1 MSIIKKIS
9 SQLSI
14 RVQQVRATINLLD
27 DGNTIPFIARY
38 RKEVTSSLDEE
49 QIRQI
54 FDSLNFLRALE
65 IRRVSVLKNLQEQ
78 GNLTKNLKTAILNAE
93 TRTALEDLY
102 LPFKPKRKT
111 RAGTARKNGLQSL
124 ADLILNTNGIDQK
137 QSLEILAAPYL
148 TDQIT
153 TIDDAWAGARDI
165 VAETISNHIQV
176 RQILR
181 KNVTNRS
188 NQQVK
193 KIKKASDPRGLYN
206 TYHQFSCRVNRLRAH
221 QILAIN
227 RGEKEKI
234 LRVKIIIQEHDWR
247 NAIKLIFK
255 PNKHTHLNKQLAI
268 AIDDAAER
276 LLLPAIVRHIRR
288 NLTEIAEKH
297 AIQVFSS
304 NLRALLIQ
312 PPLSGH
318 TILGIDPGYR
328 SGCKVAVVDST
339 GKPLATKTIYPFNHG
354 SKEKSS
360 NHFYTQ
366 SQDTIAALVEQYG
379 VTLIAIGNGTA
390 SRETEQLIAEYIKHS
405 SHDIHYLIVNEAGA
419 SVYSASKLARLELP
433 LLDVTLRG
441 AVSIARRVQDP
452 LSELVKIAPH
462 SIGVGMYQHDVNQKA
477 LNRSLDAVV
486 ESVVNHVGIDLN
498 TASTTL
504 LSRISGIGPKLA
516 TNIVAYR
523 NQNGAYRNREVIKN
537 VPGIGIKAFQQAAGF
552 LRVKD
557 GDNPL
562 DATAIHPESY
572 SLAKAVLEYSHLDE
586 VNYREERETSLSNLQ
601 SPSTL
606 AALAQSLGAG
616 IPTLEDIIEQL
627 IRPGRDPRTDLATPI
642 LRSDICNMEDL
653 VNGMV
658 LKGTVR
664 NVVDFG
670 AFIDIGVKQDGLLHR
685 SRIPRNAQLKVG
697 DVINIEILD
706 IDIER
711 GRISLG
717 LNSST

>member
-328 SGCKVAVVDST
+328 SGCKVAT
-339 GKPLATKTIYPFNHG
+339 RY
-354 SKEKSS
+354 
-360 NHFYTQ
+360 
-366 SQDTIAALVEQYG
+366 
-379 VTLIAIGNGTA
+379 
-390 SRETEQLIAEYIKHS
+390 
-405 SHDIHYLIVNEAGA
+405 
-419 SVYSASKLARLELP
+419 
-433 LLDVTLRG
+433 
-441 AVSIARRVQDP
+441 
-452 LSELVKIAPH
+452 
-462 SIGVGMYQHDVNQKA
+462 
-477 LNRSLDAVV
+477 NRS
-486 ESVVNHVGIDLN
+486 
-498 TASTTL
+498 
-504 LSRISGIGPKLA
+504 SR
-516 TNIVAYR
+516 
-523 NQNGAYRNREVIKN
+523 
-537 VPGIGIKAFQQAAGF
+537 
-552 LRVKD
+552 
-557 GDNPL
+557 
-562 DATAIHPESY
+562 
-572 SLAKAVLEYSHLDE
+572 
-586 VNYREERETSLSNLQ
+586 
-601 SPSTL
+601 
-606 AALAQSLGAG
+606 
-616 IPTLEDIIEQL
+616 
-627 IRPGRDPRTDLATPI
+627 
-642 LRSDICNMEDL
+642 
-653 VNGMV
+653 
-658 LKGTVR
+658 
-664 NVVDFG
+664 
-670 AFIDIGVKQDGLLHR
+670 
-685 SRIPRNAQLKVG
+685 
-697 DVINIEILD
+697 
-706 IDIER
+706 
-711 GRISLG
+711 
-717 LNSST
+717 